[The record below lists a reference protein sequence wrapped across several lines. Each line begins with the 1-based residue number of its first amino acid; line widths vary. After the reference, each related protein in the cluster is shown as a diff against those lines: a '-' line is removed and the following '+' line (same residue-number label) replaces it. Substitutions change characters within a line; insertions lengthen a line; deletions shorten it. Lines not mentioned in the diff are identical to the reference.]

1 MKLNGYRASH
11 RNRWLLLKH
20 NVVDEKA
27 FLLFEYYL
35 DSMDWDPDHEKHG
48 TFEVYLEDIAPFFN
62 KTVDTVRAWHNGLLE
77 KGFIQLVDKR
87 RSVYRIKSPGR
98 YAIDG
103 RSGGKASKYGKDEK
117 SNPTLDFFL
126 NNVCFSPEKVKINPL
141 KRTSTISNEEKA
153 LGSSKHEFEVT
164 SNNQSIGISPI
175 GSKKYVVIRQEIR
188 SDEEYQKMYEK
199 NGCQGFSPQ
208 EMKLADEITEERIE
222 IENEEQEKE
231 TVRIYFNDDWNKYL
245 KCIVYS

>member
-20 NVVDEKA
+20 NVIDEKA

-35 DSMDWDPDHEKHG
+35 DSMDWDPTHEKHG

-62 KTVDTVRAWHNGLLE
+62 KKVDTVRAWHNGLLE

-87 RSVYRIKSPGR
+87 RNIYRIKSPER

-103 RSGGKASKYGKDEK
+103 RNGGKASKYGKDEK

-126 NNVCFSPEKVKINPL
+126 QNVCFSPEKVKINPP
-141 KRTSTISNEEKA
+141 KQQSVISNEEKA
-153 LGSSKHEFEVT
+153 LVSSKSEFEVI
-164 SNNQSIGISPI
+164 SNNQSMDISPN
-175 GSKKYVVIRQEIR
+175 SPKKIVVIRQKVR
-188 SDEEYQKMYEK
+188 SEEEYQKIYAEGNFQNLTPEDMKWVDENVSEK
-199 NGCQGFSPQ
+199 
-208 EMKLADEITEERIE
+208 IV
-222 IENEEQEKE
+222 IENDEQEKDIVE
-231 TVRIYFNDDWNKYL
+231 IFFNGDWNDYQKN
-245 KCIVYS
+245 IVYK